1 MTDNT
6 PQFIKDLRTA
16 APAYFEELQKLAP
29 TAVIDLFELRL
40 TQAVNNVD
48 ETLYYHSGTNNL
60 VGSIIFNG
68 KTYPAVPVEMT
79 GLETSGKGIIARP
92 TLKVANANGAISSLI
107 VQQDYNPLKA
117 QVVRIRTFKKFI
129 DAANFEIDNYLTN
142 IDTWITMDIGSNVVP
157 DPAAKTEEV
166 WYIDRVAEENLS
178 FVEFELVAKLD
189 LTNLELPRR
198 QVTEFCPWKY
208 RGNECGYVAKRYFQ
222 IEDTEISKAEMQSLA
237 TINSLTFDQA
247 VDKFDVCGKRV
258 SSCRLRFP
266 DNEGKNDVSIP
277 FGGFLG
283 SRVQA

>member
-1 MTDNT
+1 MSDNT
-6 PQFIKDLRTA
+6 PQFVEDLRTA
-16 APAYFEELQKLAP
+16 APAYFEELQKLEP
-29 TAVIDLFELRL
+29 TAVIDLFEVRL

-48 ETLYYHSGTNNL
+48 ETLYYHPGTNDLTANI
-60 VGSIIFNG
+60 VFNG

-79 GLETSGKGIIARP
+79 GLETSGKGVIARP

-107 VQQDYNPLKA
+107 VQQNYNPLKA
-117 QVVRIRTFKKFI
+117 QVVRIRTFKKFL
-129 DAANFEIDNYLTN
+129 DAVNFSGGNATA
-142 IDTWITMDIGSNVVP
+142 

-166 WYIDRVAEENLS
+166 WYIDRVADENLA
-178 FVEFELVAKLD
+178 FVEFELTAKLD

-208 RGNECGYVAKRYFQ
+208 RGTECGYIAKRYFQ
-222 IEDTEISKAEMQSLA
+222 VDDIEISKAEMQSLA
-237 TINSLTFDQA
+237 TVNSLTFDQA